1 MIDGSLSDT
10 QTYAEVKPEYST
22 YAMWLKHSNTAG
34 SRLSEGDS
42 LENMQI
48 GSPAMTRHSHK
59 MLQHRNAAAAVAA
72 AAAAAAAQGSG
83 MQQAG
88 GAGVA
93 AATGAG
99 NESPYVQSPRLNRS
113 NSIRWVKLLIFNY
126 FENLWVWYFYLYIIL
141 PLITTLTFA
150 KK

>member
-59 MLQHRNAAAAVAA
+59 MLQHRSAAAAVAA

-83 MQQAG
+83 MQQAS
-88 GAGVA
+88 GATA
-93 AATGAG
+93 PGAS

-113 NSIRWVKLLIFNY
+113 NSIRWVEWQNLIIFKNILNFN
-126 FENLWVWYFYLYIIL
+126 
-141 PLITTLTFA
+141 
-150 KK
+150 